1 MSFWLQVIVP
11 VGLENDMSVSSVISN
26 IASTLA
32 SAYSDYQASQTSTTS
47 SQSTSTSSY
56 GAATNVTLSPGV
68 TASADELNFSASKD
82 EVTLLLGYT
91 DTGGVDGKYKNTAA
105 GGYDAAEGAQVSGV
119 TVVTTTSESDKVFG
133 GSADEDVSLGA
144 GNDTFDTYTTNS
156 GNDVVD
162 GGAGNDTI
170 YTGDGNDVLIGG
182 DGNDKLYGEAGD
194 DTIYGGAGNDTIE
207 AGSGNDT
214 VAVTAGKDDV
224 DAGSGND
231 SISVSAGAEAKI
243 DGGEGNDTLVLDGS
257 AADYTIK
264 TKDGTTTIT
273 SKTDKDFKVEM
284 KNVENI
290 TFKADQVAAAGA
302 PPAAAPPVAETTAD
316 DSKSDPYKTSASL
329 VFGGVDSAAV
339 RNVMREF
346 AAGAAKVTDAGS
358 KPVEIKEQQKPQA
371 QAPAQTGEE
380 TALEP
385 AAQNILAQAIGQL
398 APTVQTEL
406 ARKSYTETD
415 RLAEALNIKGARAT
429 ANPIEKLEAQ
439 PVIKQTREND
449 ISKPALQD
457 KSVTSAKPDTG
468 IGSKADEK
476 PALNSRPALAGKD
489 DDKKAS
495 PLNDKP
501 GVSGKDDDKKSPL
514 EASRADKKDEAKKA
528 TSASDKDKDGDIDK
542 PGAADKDA
550 DTRLRAFRAYS
561 SAA

>member
-1 MSFWLQVIVP
+1 
-11 VGLENDMSVSSVISN
+11 MSVSSVISN

-47 SQSTSTSSY
+47 SESTSTSSY
-56 GAATNVTLSPGV
+56 GAATNVTLSPGA
-68 TASADELNFSASKD
+68 TASADELDFSASKD
-82 EVTLLLGYT
+82 SVTLLLGYT
-91 DTGGVDGKYKNTAA
+91 DTSGVDGKYKNKAA

-119 TVVTTTSESDKVFG
+119 TVVTTTSEKDKVFG

-182 DGNDKLYGEAGD
+182 TGDDLLVGENGDDAVYGGAGDDYIDAGDGNDFIDGGAGDDDIASGDGNDTILISSGNDKVSAGSGD
-194 DTIYGGAGNDTIE
+194 DTIVVSGGSGGTIKG
-207 AGSGNDT
+207 GSGNDT
-214 VAVTAGKDDV
+214 LELEGTSSDYTVDIRDSKAVITR
-224 DAGSGND
+224 N
-231 SISVSAGAEAKI
+231 
-243 DGGEGNDTLVLDGS
+243 DGS
-257 AADYTIK
+257 
-264 TKDGTTTIT
+264 
-273 SKTDKDFKVEM
+273 DFKLKLE
-284 KNVENI
+284 NVENI
-290 TFKADQVAAAGA
+290 IFKGDVKATEPA
-302 PPAAAPPVAETTAD
+302 PIEIKPPVSAD
-316 DSKSDPYKTSASL
+316 DTKSDPYKTSASL

-358 KPVEIKEQQKPQA
+358 KPVDIKEQQKPQS

-380 TALEP
+380 TPLEP

-439 PVIKQTREND
+439 PVIQQTREND

-468 IGSKADEK
+468 IGSRADEK

-528 TSASDKDKDGDIDK
+528 TSASDKDVDGDIDK